1 MSNSSE
7 VSYIRASDQL
17 ETTKYPEPSEISTVY
32 AATAKTM
39 SELLQGMFDAIDDSL
54 FELANNARSNNEQN
68 RFFEAMRD
76 VRIKKQTI
84 ETALQQNIKALF
96 EPKTVLSAKTSE
108 QAENES
114 AGFSKDNLALVGES
128 DMELDIAMASMAS
141 KASANFQG
149 YLLEVKTGFGTLY
162 RAKQPHL
169 IAYPLD
175 PYRICKAFCEACRC
189 LEVDLKEHLL
199 ILKQFDRYVMAHFDE
214 ILKRCNSTFARMG
227 ISSKPQKPVVT
238 PQHPGA
244 TKGNTATRRQ
254 TPSGDSNS
262 ANPQSD
268 DILPALQAL
277 LAKAN
282 QTANARQSMN
292 RAPEDLSSRSIQQ
305 FLNTIQKSSI
315 EELQHPGQNAL
326 QVDASIAQK
335 FAAKNAQLSK
345 YDADLINLVSMLFDF
360 ILQDY
365 SLAPS
370 MQALISRLQI
380 PIVKVVMQDKTFF
393 NSSSHPARHLL
404 NTLAKAGIGWSES
417 ADKAKDPLYGKIYQ
431 IVYRVLEEFDG
442 DIRLFAE
449 LSDELNKF
457 LLQEERK
464 SALIEQRTRE
474 AEEGRIKSRRAQ
486 IKVEE
491 TLSKQIL
498 SAHHYIPDLII
509 NMLKNGWS
517 RVMFL
522 AYLKDA
528 DEHQWQ
534 SVTEISKELIWCLQ
548 PLTET
553 KDRQRW
559 ITIVP
564 KLLKDLEAG
573 LRSVSYS
580 ASNLEETMLAIKEEL
595 TSSFKE
601 SSYTQTISK
610 KESLTS
616 RIISRGR
623 DETKRPSAHVKET
636 TEKSSKRLSIY
647 LARVSE
653 LKPGQW
659 VEFRLMNGSQ
669 YRCKL
674 SAHIQEA
681 DSYIFVNRMG
691 LKPIEK
697 TREELAKDLMNE
709 RVVFLDH
716 GLIIDRALNSI
727 MSNLRQDANN
737 A

>member
-7 VSYIRASDQL
+7 VSYLRSSDQL
-17 ETTKYPEPSEISTVY
+17 ETTKYPEPSEISAVY
-32 AATAKTM
+32 AATAKAM
-39 SELLQGMFDAIDDSL
+39 SELLQGMFDAVDDSL

-84 ETALQQNIKALF
+84 ETALQKNIKALF
-96 EPKTVLSAKTSE
+96 EPKTVLSSNQE
-108 QAENES
+108 VQEES
-114 AGFSKDNLALVGES
+114 LFGKDNLALVGES
-128 DMELDIAMASMAS
+128 EMELDIAMTSMSS

-149 YLLEVKTGFGTLY
+149 QLIEIKAGFGTLY
-162 RAKQPHL
+162 HAKQPQL
-169 IAYPLD
+169 IAYPLE
-175 PYRICKAFCEACRC
+175 PRRICKAFCDACSC

-214 ILKRCNSTFARMG
+214 ILTRCGSAFAHLG
-227 ISSKPQKPVVT
+227 IVFSNGRNKTTVKS
-238 PQHPGA
+238 
-244 TKGNTATRRQ
+244 
-254 TPSGDSNS
+254 SGDRGEQTAAKQKRASGHRQS
-262 ANPQSD
+262 AQNAND
-268 DILPALQAL
+268 MLPALQAL

-282 QTANARQSMN
+282 QTANAQQSDHIN
-292 RAPEDLSSRSIQQ
+292 PKQLSSRSIQQ
-305 FLNTIQKSSI
+305 LLNAIQKNSI
-315 EELQHPGQNAL
+315 EELQRPGPGNL
-326 QVDASIAQK
+326 PIDASIAQK
-335 FAAKNAQLSK
+335 FASNKAQLNK

-360 ILQDY
+360 ILKDY

-417 ADKAKDPLYGKIYQ
+417 TDKTKDPLYAKIYQ

-442 DIRLFAE
+442 DIRLFAD
-449 LSDELNKF
+449 LSDELDNF

-498 SAHHYIPDLII
+498 SAHHYIPDLVI

-528 DEHQWQ
+528 EEHQWQ
-534 SVTEISKELIWCLQ
+534 NVTDISKELIWCLQ
-548 PLTET
+548 PLTEAR
-553 KDRQRW
+553 DRQRW
-559 ITIVP
+559 ITVVP

-580 ASNLEETMLAIKEEL
+580 SSNLEETMLAIKDEL

-601 SSYTQTISK
+601 SSYTQPSSRK
-610 KESLTS
+610 DSLTS
-616 RIISRGR
+616 RIINRGR
-623 DETKRPSAHVKET
+623 DEDKLSDNEPEQRTPDSG
-636 TEKSSKRLSIY
+636 RLKAY

-674 SAHIQEA
+674 SAHIPEA

-691 LKPIEK
+691 LKPMEK
-697 TREELAKDLMNE
+697 TREELAKDLLHQ
-709 RVVFLDH
+709 RVVFLDQ
-716 GLIIDRALNSI
+716 GLIIDRALSSI